1 MRLREF
7 ALALAA
13 VATAGLHASVTFA
26 QSRAAEEKPA
36 FKVSR
41 TSWGDPDLQ
50 GIWDYRTIT
59 PLERPRELNG
69 REFYTEEEAAKLEGR
84 AGRRM
89 DGPPESI
96 QPGLNHAQYLT
107 DPGRRLAGRR
117 TSLIIDP
124 PDGRIPAVT
133 ADGKARQ
140 ARQPNRAL
148 TGAEVSSWL
157 DRGNQ
162 ERCITYG
169 LPTASLPTLY
179 NNNIQ
184 IVQTPHTAVIVHEM
198 IHEARVVPLDGRARL
213 SDKIRHWIGSSR
225 GWWEG
230 DTLVVETT
238 NFSGQNNYRGSTT
251 GLHLTER
258 YTRVGQN
265 RLELRLTVS
274 DPTTWEK
281 PWTVLLPM
289 RPTEGEM
296 IEYACHEGNYSMT
309 NLLVVARDEDKSN
322 AAKGKSAAAE
332 PER

>member
-1 MRLREF
+1 MVRGLT
-7 ALALAA
+7 AAATLVGTVLAGAFVIAQAPAA
-13 VATAGLHASVTFA
+13 KEA
-26 QSRAAEEKPA
+26 KPA
-36 FKVSR
+36 AALPR
-41 TSWGDPDLQ
+41 TPWGTPDLQ
-50 GIWDYRTIT
+50 GTWDYRTIT

-117 TSLIIDP
+117 TSLIVDP

-133 ADGKARQ
+133 AEGKARQ
-140 ARQPNRAL
+140 ARLPNR
-148 TGAEVSSWL
+148 GASGAAVSSWL

-179 NNNIQ
+179 NNNIR
-184 IVQTPHTAVIVHEM
+184 IVQTPDTAVIVHEM
-198 IHEARVVPLDGRARL
+198 IHEARVVPLDGRPAL
-213 SDKIRHWIGSSR
+213 SSKIGQWIGSSR
-225 GWWEG
+225 GHWEG

-238 NFSGQNNYRGSTT
+238 NFSGQQNFRGSTT
-251 GLHLTER
+251 GLHLVER
-258 YTRVGQN
+258 YTLVAKD
-265 RLELRLTVS
+265 RLEMRLTVS

-289 RPTEGEM
+289 VPTEGEL
-296 IEYACHEGNYSMT
+296 IEYACHEGNYAMF
-309 NLLVVARDEDKSN
+309 NLLEVARDEDKAN
-322 AAKGKSAAAE
+322 AAKPAGGESK
-332 PER
+332 